1 MNKKNS
7 EKKETKSNIM
17 QSTFSKTNPEPT
29 KNFYDL
35 VEIMHI
41 LRNECP
47 WDKKQTHE
55 SIRDLMIEEIYEAI
69 EAIDNKDYD
78 ELKKELGDILL
89 HVLFHAEMANEKKR
103 FDIGDV
109 VLGIQDKLISR
120 HPHVF
125 GNTEANDPET
135 VTKNWENLKQKEKG
149 RKSVLQGV
157 PDNLPGLLRAQ
168 RMQEKAGAVGFDWKK
183 WEAAWIK
190 LVEEIQEFESTLKNA
205 DKEEQEKELGDVFFS
220 LVNVGRLAGL
230 DAENALR
237 LTNSKFKKRFTYIE
251 QHLRE
256 KGLQPE
262 MVSLEEM
269 DVLWE
274 EAKKFD

>member
-1 MNKKNS
+1 MS
-7 EKKETKSNIM
+7 E
-17 QSTFSKTNPEPT
+17 QFSRENPKPT
-29 KNFYDL
+29 RHFSDL
-35 VEIMHI
+35 VTIMHI

-89 HVLFHAEMANEKKR
+89 HVLFHAEMAKEKNL
-103 FDIGDV
+103 FSIEDV
-109 VLGIQDKLISR
+109 IFGIQEKLISR

-125 GNTEANDPET
+125 GDVEATDSET
-135 VTKNWENLKQKEKG
+135 VTRNWESIKQNEKG

-168 RMQEKAGAVGFDWKK
+168 RMQEKAGAVGFDWKT
-183 WEAAWIK
+183 WPEAWKK
-190 LVEEIQEFESTLKNA
+190 LDEELDEFKESLHQQT
-205 DKEEQEKELGDVFFS
+205 KEEQEKEFGDVLFS
-220 LVNVGRLAGL
+220 MVNVGRLTGI

-237 LTNSKFKKRFTYIE
+237 LTNTKFKKRFTYIE
-251 QHLRE
+251 EKLSE
-256 KGLQPE
+256 KGLKPSE
-262 MVSLEEM
+262 VSLEEL
-269 DVLWE
+269 DKIWD
-274 EAKKFD
+274 EAKSYD

>member
-1 MNKKNS
+1 
-7 EKKETKSNIM
+7 
-17 QSTFSKTNPEPT
+17 
-29 KNFYDL
+29 
-35 VEIMHI
+35 
-41 LRNECP
+41 
-47 WDKKQTHE
+47 
-55 SIRDLMIEEIYEAI
+55 MIEEIYEAI

-89 HVLFHAEMANEKKR
+89 HVLFHAEMADEKKR

-109 VLGIQDKLISR
+109 VFGIQDKLISR

-135 VTKNWENLKQKEKG
+135 VTKNWESLKQKEKG

-183 WEAAWIK
+183 WEAAWTK
-190 LVEEIQEFESTLKNA
+190 LEEEIDEFKSTLRNA
-205 DKEEQEKELGDVFFS
+205 IKEEQEKEFGDVFFS
-220 LVNVGRLAGL
+220 MVNVGRLAGL

-251 QHLRE
+251 QQLRE

-269 DVLWE
+269 DTLWE

>member
-1 MNKKNS
+1 
-7 EKKETKSNIM
+7 
-17 QSTFSKTNPEPT
+17 
-29 KNFYDL
+29 
-35 VEIMHI
+35 MHI

-47 WDKKQTHE
+47 WDRKQTHE

-89 HVLFHAEMANEKKR
+89 HVLFHAEMADEKKR

-109 VLGIQDKLISR
+109 VFGIQDKLISR

-135 VTKNWENLKQKEKG
+135 VTKNWESLKQKEKG

-183 WEAAWIK
+183 WEAAWTK
-190 LVEEIQEFESTLKNA
+190 LEEEIDEFKSTLRNA
-205 DKEEQEKELGDVFFS
+205 IKEEQEKEFGDVFFS
-220 LVNVGRLAGL
+220 MVNVGRLAGL

-251 QHLRE
+251 QQLRE

-269 DVLWE
+269 DTLWE

>member
-1 MNKKNS
+1 
-7 EKKETKSNIM
+7 M
-17 QSTFSKTNPEPT
+17 QSTFSKKKPEPT

-35 VEIMHI
+35 VKIMHI

-47 WDKKQTHE
+47 WDRKQTHE

-89 HVLFHAEMANEKKR
+89 HVLFHAEMADEKKR

-109 VLGIQDKLISR
+109 VFGIQDKLISR

-135 VTKNWENLKQKEKG
+135 VTKNWESLKQKEKG

-183 WEAAWIK
+183 WEAAWTK
-190 LVEEIQEFESTLKNA
+190 LEEEIDEFKSTLRNA
-205 DKEEQEKELGDVFFS
+205 IKEEQEKEFGDVFFS
-220 LVNVGRLAGL
+220 MVNVGRLAGL

-251 QHLRE
+251 QQLRE

-269 DVLWE
+269 DTLWE

>member
-1 MNKKNS
+1 
-7 EKKETKSNIM
+7 M
-17 QSTFSKTNPEPT
+17 QSTFSKKNPEPT

-47 WDKKQTHE
+47 WDRKQTHE

-89 HVLFHAEMANEKKR
+89 HVLFHAEMADEKKR
-103 FDIGDV
+103 FGIGDV
-109 VLGIQDKLISR
+109 IFGIQDKLISR

-125 GNTEANDPET
+125 ANTEANDPET
-135 VTKNWENLKQKEKG
+135 VTKNWESIKQKEKG

-183 WEAAWIK
+183 WEAAWTK
-190 LVEEIQEFESTLKNA
+190 LEEEIEEFKSTLKNA
-205 DKEEQEKELGDVFFS
+205 DKEEQEKEFGDVFFS
-220 LVNVGRLAGL
+220 MVNVGRLAGL

-269 DVLWE
+269 DALWE

>member
-1 MNKKNS
+1 MTS
-7 EKKETKSNIM
+7 E
-17 QSTFSKTNPEPT
+17 FSKENPQPT

-35 VEIMHI
+35 VKIMHI

-69 EAIDNKDYD
+69 DAIDQNDFD

-89 HVLFHAEMANEKKR
+89 HVLFHSEMADEKQK
-103 FDIGDV
+103 FSIDDV
-109 VLGIQDKLISR
+109 IFGIQDKLIRR

-125 GNTEANDPET
+125 GDVDAKDSDT
-135 VTKNWENLKQKEKG
+135 VTRNWESIKQKEKG

-157 PDNLPGLLRAQ
+157 PETLPGLLKAQ
-168 RMQEKAGAVGFDWKK
+168 RMQEKAGAVGFDWKM
-183 WEAAWIK
+183 WPEAWKK
-190 LVEEIQEFESTLKNA
+190 LDEELNEFKEALETD
-205 DKEEQEKELGDVFFS
+205 DKSEQEKEFGDLIFS

-237 LTNSKFKKRFTYIE
+237 LTNSKFKRRFTYIE
-251 QHLRE
+251 EQLAVRG
-256 KGLQPE
+256 KVPSNA
-262 MVSLEEM
+262 SLEEM
-269 DVLWE
+269 DDLWNE
-274 EAKKFD
+274 SKKLAEFR